1 MVSPTGEQR
10 TARVVGLRR
19 LIPLCVV
26 LRPFIALL
34 ATVLLLALPGV
45 ALAQSAGDDQY
56 ADPLGDTQDQPSD
69 NGQGNG
75 QGNGDQPT
83 DDGGSTPAPTAPA
96 PDPAP
101 SGAETT
107 SGAAP
112 TAGATLPRTGS
123 DAVVLLLA
131 TAFPLLLGGVTLR
144 RVAS

>member
-1 MVSPTGEQR
+1 
-10 TARVVGLRR
+10 
-19 LIPLCVV
+19 V

-56 ADPLGDTQDQPSD
+56 ADPLSGQDQPADS
-69 NGQGNG
+69 G

-101 SGAETT
+101 TGAETT
-107 SGAAP
+107 STAAP
-112 TAGATLPRTGS
+112 GAGTTLPRTGY
-123 DAVVLLLA
+123 DVVLLFA
-131 TAFPLLLGGVTLR
+131 AAFPLLLGGLTLR